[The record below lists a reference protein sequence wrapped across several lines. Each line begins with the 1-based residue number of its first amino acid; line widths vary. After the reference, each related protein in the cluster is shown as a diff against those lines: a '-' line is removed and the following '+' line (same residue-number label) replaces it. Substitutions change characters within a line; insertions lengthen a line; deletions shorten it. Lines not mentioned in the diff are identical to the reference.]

1 MLHTISTEQKKT
13 ANHPRFFCHPSTT
26 RALDDYTMTIGYWS
40 LLLITVFSVVFYQ
53 LREMQVKI
61 DNLNRS
67 IMQCLP
73 LDMYTEAILTEENYT
88 SENGLDEDDSLQ
100 TE

>member
-1 MLHTISTEQKKT
+1 M
-13 ANHPRFFCHPSTT
+13 
-26 RALDDYTMTIGYWS
+26 
-40 LLLITVFSVVFYQ
+40 LITVFSIVFYQ

-73 LDMYTEAILTEENYT
+73 LDMYTEAMLTEENYT
-88 SENGLDEDDSLQ
+88 SENGLGDEDGLQ

>member
-1 MLHTISTEQKKT
+1 
-13 ANHPRFFCHPSTT
+13 
-26 RALDDYTMTIGYWS
+26 MTIGYWS